1 MPWASGERKEG
12 VMNMK
17 QVEVAG
23 RDVRFD
29 YECRFCGEPVDY
41 RTGQCPRCGLPRPAK
56 EAMGQRLMVI
66 LLAAVVALGAIGFGV
81 GHLLG
86 SWTFRIVGALVGV
99 FLGFVLSQRAAGT
112 AEVTLRT
119 HAFLRLNPE
128 ALAWP
133 PSEVASQLGTPAV
146 GIVARALDEARR
158 RR

>member
-1 MPWASGERKEG
+1 MEMRRVEIASRNTGSE
-12 VMNMK
+12 
-17 QVEVAG
+17 
-23 RDVRFD
+23 

-41 RTGQCPRCGLPRPAK
+41 RTGVCPRCGILRPAK

-66 LLAAVVALGAIGFGV
+66 LLVAVIALGAIGFGV

-86 SWTFRIVGALVGV
+86 SWAFRIAGALVGV
-99 FLGFVLSQRAAGT
+99 VLGFVLSQRAAGT

-128 ALAWP
+128 AIAWP

-146 GIVARALDEARR
+146 GVVARALDEARR